1 MYHSPIAVRHGT
13 GKEERGFM
21 KVLVVDDNS
30 MMREVLCMYLAQ
42 LKHEVVAEAADGESA
57 LKAFAEKRP
66 ELVLLD
72 LVMPGTSGVEVL
84 ESIREIDPAAKVII
98 ATAVEQELIE
108 AELLR
113 KGVVAILHKPFSSD
127 ELREAVKRLV

>member
-1 MYHSPIAVRHGT
+1 
-13 GKEERGFM
+13 M

-30 MMREVLCMYLAQ
+30 MMREVLCMYLTQ
-42 LKHEVVAEAADGESA
+42 LKHEVVAEAADGEAA

-84 ESIREIDPAAKVII
+84 ESIRKIDPAAKVII
-98 ATAVEQELIE
+98 ATAVEQEMIE

-113 KGVVAILHKPFSSD
+113 NGAAAILHKPFSSD
-127 ELREAVKRLV
+127 ELQEAVKRLA